1 VLGGD
6 AVDAEKGLEK
16 ELCETEVFLG
26 ESSAWFCREIA
37 EELGMWGDEIVAD
50 GG

>member
-37 EELGMWGDEIVAD
+37 EELGMWGNEIVAD